1 MYSPPPVW
9 IFEPNSFTS
18 ADHPHVCGENLPAC
32 WIWYTQFGPSPR
44 VWGERR
50 CSCDCTTLTRTIPT
64 CVGRTPQLL
73 ANGNL
78 YADHPHVCGENQRCC
93 RKPGHVHGPSP
104 RVWGE
109 PKVSGEHV
117 NGTRTI
123 PTCVGRT
130 IW

>member
-50 CSCDCTTLTRTIPT
+50 CSCDWSALKRTIPT
-64 CVGRTPQLL
+64 CVGRTRSSIVRADALT
-73 ANGNL
+73 
-78 YADHPHVCGENQRCC
+78 DHPHVCGENSAQS
-93 RKPGHVHGPSP
+93 PATYPDLGPSP

-109 PKVSGEHV
+109 PTRRRVSAD
-117 NGTRTI
+117 RRPTI
-123 PTCVGRT
+123 P
-130 IW
+130 